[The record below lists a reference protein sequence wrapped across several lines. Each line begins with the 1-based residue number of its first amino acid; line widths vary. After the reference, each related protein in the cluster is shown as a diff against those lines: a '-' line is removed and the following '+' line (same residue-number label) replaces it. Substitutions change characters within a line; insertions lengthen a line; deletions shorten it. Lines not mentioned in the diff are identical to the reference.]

1 MTDLLV
7 KDVMSTAVKCVS
19 PDAPVSEAA
28 ATMAAHKCSCVVI
41 AERGVPLGLLTER
54 DLVRVVA
61 SLASADHQ
69 AITSLAAQFMS
80 TPLITVSPETAVFT
94 ALVLCETRNIR
105 HLPVV
110 NLNGELAGIVS
121 QSDLVRVNQ
130 LLVEQ
135 RKLIIERE
143 VNSRTKALA
152 DAYAELKN
160 QSLQDP
166 LLSVGN
172 RRAMEIDLE
181 YTHEAARRYSQD
193 YSLALFDVDDFKAYN
208 DLYGHLA
215 GDEALKR
222 VVMYLR
228 SIIRKSDRIY
238 RFGGE
243 ELLLLMPQ
251 TLGKDA
257 CTLARRSI
265 TGIAALAIPHEGAPH
280 GVLTA
285 SCGVAEGDKSLGAQA
300 ALIAADNALY
310 EAKRA
315 GKNRV
320 IAAND
325 PSRNHYETAA

>member
-7 KDVMSTAVKCVS
+7 KDVMSTGVRCVT
-19 PDAPVSEAA
+19 PFAPISAA
-28 ATMAAHKCSCVVI
+28 AAAMAAYKCSCVVV
-41 AERGVPLGLLTER
+41 AEGGIPLGLLTER

-61 SLASADHQ
+61 SIASADHQ
-69 AITSLAAQFMS
+69 PITQPVAYFMS
-80 TPLITVSPETAVFT
+80 TPLVTVSPETSVFA
-94 ALVLCETRNIR
+94 ALVLCETRNVR
-105 HLPVV
+105 HLPVIDP
-110 NLNGELAGIVS
+110 NGELAGIVT

-130 LLVEQ
+130 LFLEQ
-135 RKLIIERE
+135 RDLVIERE
-143 VNSRTKALA
+143 VNTRTRALA
-152 DAYAELKN
+152 DAYAELKS
-160 QSLQDP
+160 QSLLDP

-181 YTHEAARRYSQD
+181 YTHEAARRYSQE

-228 SIIRKSDRIY
+228 GIIRKSDRIY

-243 ELLLLMPQ
+243 EILLLLPQ
-251 TLGKDA
+251 TREKDA
-257 CTLARRSI
+257 FTLASRSI
-265 TGIAALAIPHEGAPH
+265 NGIAALAIPHEAAPRAI
-280 GVLTA
+280 LTV

-310 EAKRA
+310 DAKRA
-315 GKNRV
+315 GKHTV
-320 IAAND
+320 VAA
-325 PSRNHYETAA
+325 AAASQCPHQDAA